1 MGFRGR
7 MRALNTF
14 FLVYTLPAKEDPNL
28 LPQQL
33 LQIRFGPGAAILP
46 KEIKR
51 IHLDFAYNWN
61 NGHLGPRRFWR
72 QCLPRLKYH
81 NPMVSMTV
89 QRTTDQDSKP
99 VMTIYFD
106 GATTKTIDMR
116 MKTDTDIL
124 QEFMEST
131 NATEVTP
138 SPEEALELEEVK
150 EQAVKSEE
158 DRRRNK
164 AELLAER
171 EEKRLME
178 RARQMI

>member
-1 MGFRGR
+1 
-7 MRALNTF
+7 
-14 FLVYTLPAKEDPNL
+14 
-28 LPQQL
+28 
-33 LQIRFGPGAAILP
+33 
-46 KEIKR
+46 
-51 IHLDFAYNWN
+51 
-61 NGHLGPRRFWR
+61 
-72 QCLPRLKYH
+72 
-81 NPMVSMTV
+81 MVSMTV

-99 VMTIYFD
+99 VMTIHFD